1 MNNKNGVTG
10 FSFGL
15 ACFIM
20 MVTFKLSLLIM
31 IFVFKKFI
39 NIKHAYGIEET
50 IHDNL
55 FSNLRIKNMVIT
67 HLVFWTKRIAILIL
81 IILSPYYE
89 AIYSVISG
97 FIVFTSFTCLDLEY
111 RATTNKLEVIYNIF
125 IYSPPAIVSFIN
137 MLMEGHYISYDS
149 KYITCCFTI
158 AI

>member
-39 NIKHAYGIEET
+39 NIKHSYDIEDT
-50 IHDNL
+50 INDNL

-67 HLVFWTKRIAILIL
+67 HLVFWTKRIALLML
-81 IILSPYYE
+81 IIFSPYYE

-111 RATTNKLEVIYNIF
+111 RATTNKLEVLYHVF
-125 IYSPPAIVSFIN
+125 IYSPPVIVSFIN

-158 AI
+158 GI